1 MTKKNIT
8 KVLIADDES
17 SLRTLLKAI
26 IESNPQYLLDE
37 AEDGLQTMEKLKSNK
52 PDVLILDIMMPGLSG
67 FEVCEKIKKDSNLK
81 DIVVLILTA
90 KGQKTDRDWALSI
103 GADYFLS
110 KPFSPLE
117 LLDLLDKVSN
127 PQEIP
132 S

>member
-1 MTKKNIT
+1 MTKENTT

-26 IESNPQYLLDE
+26 IESNPRYLLDE
-37 AEDGLQTMEKLKSNK
+37 AEDGLQTMEKVRSNK

-67 FEVCEKIKKDSNLK
+67 FEVCEKIKKDPDLR
-81 DIVVLILTA
+81 DITVLILTA

-117 LLDLLDKVSN
+117 LLDLLEKVSN
-127 PQEIP
+127 PQEI
-132 S
+132 SS